1 MIGVLRTV
9 STRLDHCAAIVK
21 RMNEVNIAFLAAI
34 LEGSAPSCKE
44 WLQLLEYVRNRKL
57 NSVQFT
63 VALSA
68 KFMFTNNSFE
78 T

>member
-44 WLQLLEYVRNRKL
+44 WLQLLECVRNRKL
-57 NSVQFT
+57 DLVQIT
-63 VALSA
+63 VVHSA
-68 KFMFTNNSFE
+68 KFMFTNNGYE
-78 T
+78 I